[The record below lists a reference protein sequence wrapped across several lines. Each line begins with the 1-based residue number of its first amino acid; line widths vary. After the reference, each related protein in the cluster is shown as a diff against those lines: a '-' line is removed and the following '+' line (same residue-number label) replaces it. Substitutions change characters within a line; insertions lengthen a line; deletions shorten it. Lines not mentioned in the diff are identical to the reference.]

1 MYKVQTNQEV
11 EKWMVYMDMLQLE
24 VIIDQPITDSFE
36 ALLMILS

>member
-24 VIIDQPITDSFE
+24 VIIDQPIIDSFE